1 MKKIIF
7 IIPLL
12 ILISACS
19 ESKPPLESTQ
29 IVDGKS
35 IVMPPEFYVL
45 PKASTP
51 ASASESTAASTQ
63 ANNKSNE

>member
-7 IIPLL
+7 IVPLL
-12 ILISACS
+12 ILISACC

-51 ASASESTAASTQ
+51 AKAPEGTAASD
-63 ANNKSNE
+63 NNQSK

>member
-12 ILISACS
+12 VLIGACS

-45 PKASTP
+45 PKAKVQTENQSTK
-51 ASASESTAASTQ
+51 SE
-63 ANNKSNE
+63 

>member
-1 MKKIIF
+1 MKKILF
-7 IIPLL
+7 IVPLL
-12 ILISACS
+12 VILSACS

-45 PKASTP
+45 PKASAP
-51 ASASESTAASTQ
+51 ASASESATASD
-63 ANNKSNE
+63 NNQSK

>member
-1 MKKIIF
+1 MKKILF

-12 ILISACS
+12 IFINACS
-19 ESKPPLESTQ
+19 GESKPPLESTQ

-51 ASASESTAASTQ
+51 AKAPEGTAASD
-63 ANNKSNE
+63 NNQSK

>member
-1 MKKIIF
+1 MKKILF
-7 IIPLL
+7 IVPLL
-12 ILISACS
+12 VILGACS

-51 ASASESTAASTQ
+51 AKAPESAAASTQ